1 MTSFGKLKCTII
13 GICVGLIIGVVLYAS
28 VWVTPYIRDMPWYI
42 ALFLDIFGYWALA
55 QYNFAP
61 EIYFILAFTTIG
73 ALIGITIDLI
83 LNLIG
88 KHKKIRKNLCD
99 FL

>member
-61 EIYFILAFTTIG
+61 EIYFILAFTAIV
-73 ALIGITIDLI
+73 ALIGITIDFI
-83 LNLIG
+83 LNLKG
-88 KHKKIRKNLCD
+88 KHKI
-99 FL
+99 

>member
-1 MTSFGKLKCTII
+1 MKSFGKLKGTII
-13 GICVGLIIGVVLYAS
+13 GTCVGLIIGVILYAF

-61 EIYFILAFTTIG
+61 EIYFILVFTAIG
-73 ALIGITIDLI
+73 ALIGMAIDLI
-83 LNLIG
+83 LNLKG
-88 KHKKIRKNLCD
+88 KHKI
-99 FL
+99 